1 MSVRSVYRV
10 QIKGVPKKVSTR
22 ASQRVSQPSWKEE
35 VNRRLAAH
43 QSRKGLSVVDDLGAS
58 QEHMGVSDRAAKAAA
73 RVAARFSNAPSYAE
87 MQAAEA
93 RAALREAEVAT
104 RAALEAQAVAQAA
117 LAQLEWIAE
126 ERVEFE
132 AHHAGQA
139 ELEAA
144 SAESSHVALE
154 YSEPPASASSEVHLN
169 DSMHAE
175 PQGTPKEE
183 SFVPRVYESSEAQPI
198 HANLIHFP
206 RELVATRRIRPRSSA
221 ADLSLEEQLGQLSI
235 FEVDP
240 GSISIEP
247 TASIAEEIAPAPSWS
262 GPEWAG
268 LDLELE
274 RKEIDEFDGG
284 PPSITARI
292 HLAPLELR
300 LMAAVVD
307 VALIVGLVCAGIA
320 GIAAHLHH
328 APTMKAAEI
337 GGVAAL
343 ILIGLVYHAF
353 FLMTTMSTPGMMYA
367 RIGLCTFD
375 DEYPT
380 RAQLR
385 GRLKALLVSLF
396 PVGLGMAWAI
406 FDEDH
411 LSWHDRISRT
421 YLRRRC

>member
-1 MSVRSVYRV
+1 M
-10 QIKGVPKKVSTR
+10 STR
-22 ASQRVSQPSWKEE
+22 ASQLVSQPSWKEE

-43 QSRKGLSVVDDLGAS
+43 QSRKGLSVVEDNGAW
-58 QEHMGVSDRAAKAAA
+58 QERLGVSERAAKAAA

-126 ERVEFE
+126 EQVEFA
-132 AHHAGQA
+132 AHHANQA
-139 ELEAA
+139 YQEAP
-144 SAESSHVALE
+144 SVDSSHVELDC
-154 YSEPPASASSEVHLN
+154 EPSATASSEVHLGE
-169 DSMHAE
+169 SLHAE
-175 PQGTPKEE
+175 PQRTPKEE
-183 SFVPRVYESSEAQPI
+183 SFVLPRAYESSEAQPI

-221 ADLSLEEQLGQLSI
+221 ADLTTEEQLGQLSI

-240 GSISIEP
+240 GSISIEA

-274 RKEIDEFDGG
+274 REEIDEFDGG

-307 VALIVGLVCAGIA
+307 IALIVGLVCAGIA

-328 APTMKAAEI
+328 APAMKAAEI
-337 GGVAAL
+337 GGLAAL

-367 RIGLCTFD
+367 GIGLCTFD

-385 GRLKALLVSLF
+385 GRLQALLISLV